1 MSDCTALDC
10 PAPVAAAAP
19 AGTDAAAWPAVV
31 SLSLGVFALVTAEF
45 LPASLLTPMAGD
57 LSISD
62 GLAGQTVTATAVVG
76 AVAGPAVVV
85 GTSRFDRRRVLL
97 ILTALLVVS
106 NALAAAAPD
115 LPTLLVSRI
124 LLGVSL
130 GGFWAMSAA
139 LAMRLVPFA
148 LMPRAMAIVLTGV
161 SLATVCAAPVGA
173 WIGEQWGWRVAFL
186 VADAVAVV
194 ALVTQLATV
203 PPLPSRG
210 RATLGTFALLLSRQ
224 RVRIGLAIV
233 VLVVSAH
240 FAAFTYV
247 RPFLEQVPRMG
258 VDTIALVLLGYGVGG
273 FFGNLAGGFLA
284 ERSERTAVVSAS
296 GLIAATAL
304 TLVLLGISTGV
315 SGAATALWGFAF
327 GALPVG
333 VQTWIT
339 RAAPDHAE
347 SAGGL
352 LLTSFQVAIAS
363 GAVFGG
369 LLVDG
374 FGPRGPI
381 RLNSMEQPGMSG
393 GGRLPVRALAG
404 PSPGAGMSD
413 APP

>member
-1 MSDCTALDC
+1 MSECTATAEC
-10 PAPVAAAAP
+10 AADVSERE
-19 AGTDAAAWPAVV
+19 TAAWPAVV

-45 LPASLLTPMAGD
+45 LPASLLTPMASD

-62 GLAGQTVTATAVVG
+62 GLAGQAVTATAVVG
-76 AVAGPAVVV
+76 AIAGPAVVI
-85 GTSRFDRRRVLL
+85 GTSRFDRRWILL
-97 ILTALLVVS
+97 GLTALLIIS
-106 NALAAAAPD
+106 NALAAAAPN
-115 LPTLLVSRI
+115 LPVLLFSRI
-124 LLGVSL
+124 LLGISL

-139 LAMRLVPFA
+139 LAMRLVPPE

-173 WIGEQWGWRVAFL
+173 WIGDRWGWRAAFII
-186 VADAVAVV
+186 ADAVALA
-194 ALVTQLATV
+194 ALLAQFVTV
-203 PPLPSRG
+203 PPLPSRD
-210 RATLGTFALLLSRQ
+210 RATLGTFGLLLRRP

-233 VLVVSAH
+233 ALVVSAH

-258 VDTIALVLLGYGVGG
+258 VDMISLVLLAYGVGG
-273 FFGNLAGGFLA
+273 FFGNFAGGFLA
-284 ERSERTAVVSAS
+284 ERSERVAVAFAS
-296 GLIAATAL
+296 GAIAATAL
-304 TLVLLGISTGV
+304 ALVLLGISTGV

-333 VQTWIT
+333 AQTWIT

-352 LLTSFQVAIAS
+352 LLTAFQVAIAS

-381 RLNSMEQPGMSG
+381 GYCAAAA
-393 GGRLPVRALAG
+393 ALACLCAAAQTRR
-404 PSPGAGMSD
+404 PAL
-413 APP
+413 A